1 MTDPMILSRR
11 GLLRGSAALTAA
23 GLLPN
28 WAHAAELGL
37 SIDRQWPSVTAMLDR
52 YVVKE
57 RKLAGGLATFGW
69 GAGPLGTVRRG
80 ALGFDNPAPLD
91 ADSLFRV
98 YSMTKPVTG
107 MAAMILIEEGK
118 LGLDQKLADFI
129 PEFANPKVAI
139 DPARSLDARPAA
151 GQITIRQLMTHT
163 SGLGYAIFPNKV
175 DQELLRLGV
184 VPAVVSRLPVPGLT
198 SSVPT
203 PGPDEFIK
211 RAASVP
217 LVAEPGTR
225 WSYSMG
231 LDILGLVIGR
241 ATGKAFEAFL
251 AERLFGPAGM
261 TSSFFQVPAEA
272 AARLTTNYGVL
283 QGLPIPLDKGATSI
297 YREAPAFAFGGAG
310 LVCSAAD
317 YDRFLQL
324 LLNGGRIG
332 GQNGD
337 RQVIPARAVAQ
348 GMSNLLPPG
357 VDTKG
362 TMTEGSGFGAGGKV
376 GVGEDAGSFGW
387 SGAAGT
393 TGFVNTRLG
402 LRAGIYVQYMPDS
415 TYPVRDEFLKGVR
428 TDVLARPPMLDAA
441 A

>member
-11 GLLRGSAALTAA
+11 GLLRGGAALGVA
-23 GLLPN
+23 GLMPR
-28 WAHAAELGL
+28 WAFAAEPP
-37 SIDRQWPSVTAMLDR
+37 SIDRQWPGVTAMLDR
-52 YVVKE
+52 YVTKD
-57 RKLAGGLATFGW
+57 RKLPGALAAFGW
-69 GAGPLGTVRRG
+69 GTGPLGTIHRG
-80 ALGFDNPAPLD
+80 TLGFDNPAPVD
-91 ADSLFRV
+91 ADSLFRL

-107 MAAMILIEEGK
+107 MAAMILIAEGK

-139 DPARSLDARPAA
+139 DPAKSLEARPAA
-151 GQITIRQLMTHT
+151 SQITIRQLMTHT

-175 DQELLRLGV
+175 DQELLRIGV
-184 VPAVVSRLPVPGLT
+184 VPAVVSRLAVPGLT
-198 SSVPT
+198 SAAPT
-203 PGPDEFIK
+203 PGPEEFVK

-217 LVAEPGTR
+217 LVAEPGTK

-231 LDILGLVIGR
+231 LDILGLVIAR
-241 ATGKAFEAFL
+241 ATGKPFETFL

-272 AARLTTNYGVL
+272 VPRLTTNYAVL
-283 QGLPIPLDKGATSI
+283 QGLPVPLDKGATSI
-297 YREAPAFAFGGAG
+297 YRDPPAFAFGGAG
-310 LVCSAAD
+310 LVSSAAD

-324 LLNGGRIG
+324 LLNGGRIAG
-332 GQNGD
+332 K
-337 RQVIPARAVAQ
+337 QVIPERAVAQ

-357 VDTKG
+357 IETKG
-362 TMTEGSGFGAGGKV
+362 TMAEGAGFGAGGKV

-402 LRAGIYVQYMPDS
+402 LRAGIYVQYMPD
-415 TYPVRDEFLKGVR
+415 TAYPLRDEFLKAVR
-428 TDVLARPPMLDAA
+428 ADVLVRPPELEPAA
-441 A
+441 

>member
-1 MTDPMILSRR
+1 MSDPITLSRR
-11 GLLRGSAALTAA
+11 GLLCGGAALGAA
-23 GLLPN
+23 GLVPG
-28 WAHAAELGL
+28 WAFAAVEAP
-37 SIDRQWPSVTAMLDR
+37 SIDRQWPSVTAVLDR
-52 YVVKE
+52 YVVKD
-57 RKLAGGLATFGW
+57 RKLPGALAAFGW
-69 GAGPLGTVRRG
+69 GTGPLGTVRRG
-80 ALGFDNPAPLD
+80 VLGFDNPVPLD
-91 ADSLFRV
+91 AESMFRV

-107 MAAMILIEEGK
+107 MAAMILIEDGK

-139 DPARSLDARPAA
+139 DPAKGLDARPAT

-217 LVAEPGTR
+217 LVAEPGTK

-231 LDILGLVIGR
+231 LDILGLVIAR
-241 ATGKAFEAFL
+241 VTGKTFEAFL

-272 AARLTTNYGVL
+272 APRLTTNYGVL

-297 YREAPAFAFGGAG
+297 YRDPPAFAFGGAG

-332 GQNGD
+332 GK
-337 RQVIPARAVAQ
+337 QVLPERAVAQ

-415 TYPVRDEFLKGVR
+415 TYSVRDEFLKGVR
-428 TDVLARPPMLDAA
+428 ADILARPPEALDAA

>member
-1 MTDPMILSRR
+1 MTDPTILSRR
-11 GLLRGSAALTAA
+11 GMLRGGAALAAA
-23 GLLPN
+23 GLFPR
-28 WAHAAELGL
+28 WARAAEPGL
-37 SIDRQWPSVTAMLDR
+37 SVDRQWPGVTAMLDR

-57 RKLAGGLATFGW
+57 HKLAGGLAAFGW

-107 MAAMILIEEGK
+107 MAAMILIEERK
-118 LGLDQKLADFI
+118 LGLDQKLADFM
-129 PEFANPKVAI
+129 PEFADPKVAV
-139 DPARSLDARPAA
+139 DPAKSLDARPAA
-151 GQITIRQLMTHT
+151 SQITIRQLMTHT

-175 DQELLRLGV
+175 GQEMVRQGV
-184 VPAVVSRLPVPGLT
+184 VPAVVSRLQVPGLT

-211 RAASVP
+211 RAASIP
-217 LVAEPGTR
+217 LVAEPGTK

-231 LDILGLVIGR
+231 LDILGLVIAR
-241 ATGKAFEAFL
+241 VTGKPFETFL

-261 TSSFFQVPAEA
+261 TSSFFQVPAA
-272 AARLTTNYGVL
+272 AASRLTSNYGVI
-283 QGLPIPLDKGATSI
+283 QGLPIPLDKGATSL

-324 LLNGGRIG
+324 LLNGGSIG
-332 GQNGD
+332 G
-337 RQVIPARAVAQ
+337 RQVIPERAVAQ

-402 LRAGIYVQYMPDS
+402 LRAGVYVQYMPDS
-415 TYPVRDEFLKGVR
+415 AYPLRDEFLKGVR
-428 TDVLARPPMLDAA
+428 ADVLTRPPLLDAA